1 MKAVNSRLRWAT
13 PFYAALMALAL
24 IAFWPG
30 YLAAPGLE
38 TNGWVHFHVAS
49 ATLWVLMLIAQPWA
63 IQNGRR
69 DLHVFLGRSSYV
81 LVPLV
86 IIGFVGL
93 AHSSMQ
99 GKSPEGQAIDAYFFY
114 IRVVLVAI
122 LASAYLMGVVNRK
135 DPAIHSRYMVCTGL
149 PLIDPVL
156 HRIAQRLMG
165 GADLDYQL
173 LTFGIPCAVLI
184 LLILAE
190 RKSSSGRHVF
200 PAMLSAFVVGYLPLG
215 LKFYTW
221 GATWTLWK
229 SLARQF
235 AALPLT

>member
-1 MKAVNSRLRWAT
+1 MNAVIFRLRWAT

-30 YLAAPGLE
+30 YLAAPSQE
-38 TNGWVHFHVAS
+38 TNGWVHFHVVS
-49 ATLWVLMLIAQPWA
+49 ATLWVIVLIAQPWA
-63 IQNGRR
+63 ILNGRR
-69 DLHVFLGRSSYV
+69 RLHVFLGRTSYG
-81 LVPLV
+81 LFPLV
-86 IIGFVGL
+86 ILGFVGL

-99 GKSPEGQAIDAYFFY
+99 GRSPQEQAIDAYYFY

-122 LASAYLMGVVNRK
+122 LAAAYLMGVVNRK
-135 DPAIHSRYMVCTGL
+135 DPAVHSRYMVCTGL

-156 HRIAQRLMG
+156 HRISQRVMG

-173 LTFGIPCAVLI
+173 LTFGIPCALLI
-184 LLILAE
+184 ILILAE
-190 RKSSSGRHVF
+190 RRASAGRHVF

-221 GATWTLWK
+221 GSTWTMWK

-235 AALPLT
+235 AALPLS